1 MSKLT
6 DTAPQRIFLQVSD
19 EEGDEDCVFSDLQ
32 RDGAEVTWCDASM
45 VCCEVEYVRADVARD
60 EVAALTAERED
71 WARRF
76 ILDGRTP
83 WEWENLCKRAEA
95 ERDALRQDAQRYRWL
110 RQNPWWLG
118 WEHDMQAEKIDAAL
132 DDDIARA
139 ALEGK

>member
-1 MSKLT
+1 VSKLT

-95 ERDALRQDAQRYRWL
+95 ERDALRQLLLEARDWFHPRDSKVPGAL
-110 RQNPWWLG
+110 V
-118 WEHDMQAEKIDAAL
+118 DMCDRIDAAL
-132 DDDIARA
+132 K
-139 ALEGK
+139 EGKP

>member
-60 EVAALTAERED
+60 EVAALRHLLFLSHGSAEHYLYGD
-71 WARRF
+71 
-76 ILDGRTP
+76 DGQRDCNTCMIDFNTDSP
-83 WEWENLCKRAEA
+83 AEIENKIRNH
-95 ERDALRQDAQRYRWL
+95 ALKKMA
-110 RQNPWWLG
+110 
-118 WEHDMQAEKIDAAL
+118 IDA
-132 DDDIARA
+132 ARA
-139 ALEGK
+139 ALEEGKCNG